1 MNMQDKLK
9 DGSLY
14 NKISEIL
21 LLSAYA
27 ELAAFKK
34 EVEETSPWY
43 CRAGGHQL
51 SQTSSDLKGGR
62 I

>member
-9 DGSLY
+9 DASLF

-34 EVEETSPWY
+34 EVEEASPSY
-43 CRAGGHQL
+43 CRACGHQL
-51 SQTSSDLKGGR
+51 SQTS
-62 I
+62 